1 MVHGPSRIGRIRH
14 IAVRRSRG
22 PGQSSFLS
30 AVYFIRAYTAYTRLA
45 SRPLRSY
52 TAKVYSAIHYR
63 LIQLYI
69 AIHYTQPYATHP
81 SVRNVNRAYPGN
93 EAHSLSRR
101 TDTFL
106 PYAPTERC
114 GSASEPP
121 CGHVL
126 PAPHTP
132 SATSRS
138 LPTPP
143 KAAAA
148 AGTEESCGLKGTERQ
163 YARGGAAPLRRGLRL
178 RGERGPPP
186 ALLGERALTEVLEGE
201 RCRGAVHACACEY
214 GAETLLAEESLL
226 VRRVGRRRPGHHGKA
241 VGSHLVGLGLGSG
254 PGSGS
259 GSGPGLGSGPGSG
272 SGSRSGSGLGSE
284 SESGGGGGGGGGGG
298 DRGHL

>member
-114 GSASEPP
+114 GSASASLRPRPP
-121 CGHVL
+121 RAPHSKRNQPVTAHPTQSRRRCGH
-126 PAPHTP
+126 
-132 SATSRS
+132 
-138 LPTPP
+138 
-143 KAAAA
+143 
-148 AGTEESCGLKGTERQ
+148 
-163 YARGGAAPLRRGLRL
+163 
-178 RGERGPPP
+178 RGE
-186 ALLGERALTEVLEGE
+186 LRAQRDRE
-201 RCRGAVHACACEY
+201 AVCP
-214 GAETLLAEESLL
+214 
-226 VRRVGRRRPGHHGKA
+226 RRHRTA
-241 VGSHLVGLGLGSG
+241 
-254 PGSGS
+254 
-259 GSGPGLGSGPGSG
+259 
-272 SGSRSGSGLGSE
+272 
-284 SESGGGGGGGGGGG
+284 
-298 DRGHL
+298 